1 MKIASSHSKPQ
12 TRATT
17 RHGNGNGNGHGNGNG
32 PTSTPAPHYDSG
44 ARFDSG
50 IHYADPAVP
59 VDEGAKAKLDLG
71 TRNDD
76 NLLQFAQDH
85 IADMTGNASFPTPA
99 PTAVAFQ
106 AVLDTYASALTAA
119 NNAKSA
125 AKQATSIKNAARA
138 ELESALGVRRN
149 YVQIASNGNEA
160 VILSSGLAVQAP
172 RTPKGQLPPPL
183 GLSVDLNG
191 TVGVMKATWV
201 ADPRS
206 VGYLLRWS
214 KDTPER
220 TWSQVRCSK
229 ALFTFTGMEVGQSY
243 VFQVAAAGGV
253 NGQSYWTP
261 EVFRTAA

>member
-1 MKIASSHSKPQ
+1 MKIASSHPKPQ
-12 TRATT
+12 AHAATS
-17 RHGNGNGNGHGNGNG
+17 RHGNGNGHGHSHRL
-32 PTSTPAPHYDSG
+32 TSTPAPRYDSG

-59 VDEGAKAKLDLG
+59 VDDGAKAKLDLSS
-71 TRNDD
+71 RSDD

-85 IADMTGNASFPTPA
+85 IADMTGNPSYVTPTPSA
-99 PTAVAFQ
+99 AAFQ
-106 AVLDTYASALTAA
+106 AIVDSYASALTTA
-119 NNAKSA
+119 NNAKNA
-125 AKQATSIKNAARA
+125 AKQATSVKNAART
-138 ELESALGVRRN
+138 ELESAFNLRRN

-160 VILSSGLAVQAP
+160 VILSSGMAVQAT

-191 TVGVMKATWV
+191 TVGVMKASWV

-206 VGYLLRWS
+206 AGYLLRWS

-220 TWSQVRCSK
+220 TWSQIRCSK
-229 ALFTFTGMEVGQSY
+229 ALFTFTGMEVGQNY

-253 NGQSYWTP
+253 NGQSYWSP